1 MYRLRGLFL
10 MDIEIRRAVPC
21 DLAGVLGLMAKF
33 AEHVSLTD
41 YLTATEDRL
50 SRAVF
55 GEGAFVEMLVAAE
68 KHELVGYAIY
78 YPHFSSFRAELGFY
92 LEDIFV
98 AEHSRGRGIGL
109 KLLKYIARQAA
120 ERSFNRIDFQVLSTN
135 TTALKFYEDLG
146 ADVNKDE
153 FRMKFSGSAFDRL
166 AA

>member
-1 MYRLRGLFL
+1 ME
-10 MDIEIRRAVPC
+10 IEIRQAVPA
-21 DLAGVLGLMAKF
+21 DLSGVLGLMAKF
-33 AEHVSLTD
+33 AEHVSLIE
-41 YLTATEDRL
+41 YLTATEEGIWD
-50 SRAVF
+50 AVF
-55 GEGAFVEMLVAAE
+55 GESAFVEMLVATE
-68 KHELVGYAIY
+68 ERELAGYAIY
-78 YPHFSSFRAELGFY
+78 YPHFSSFRAEQGFY

-166 AA
+166 AAVICL

>member
-50 SRAVF
+50 WEAVF
-55 GEGAFVEMLVAAE
+55 GEDAFVEMLVAAANG
-68 KHELVGYAIY
+68 ELVAYAIY
-78 YPHFSSFRAELGFY
+78 YPHFSSFRAERGFY

-98 AEHSRGRGIGL
+98 AQHCRGRGIGL
-109 KLLKYIARQAA
+109 RLLKVIAQQAA
-120 ERSFNRIDFQVLSTN
+120 ERGFNRIDFQVLSTN
-135 TTALKFYEDLG
+135 T
-146 ADVNKDE
+146 
-153 FRMKFSGSAFDRL
+153 
-166 AA
+166 